1 MGDLGE
7 EFLSSRRLE
16 HSDANWAEVINAL
29 EDRARCDMSATMQDA
44 SAFIKLPDVII
55 YKLAEYLD
63 VEVLRP
69 HR

>member
-16 HSDANWAEVINAL
+16 HSDANWAEVINTL

-44 SAFIKLPDVII
+44 SAFIELPDVII

-63 VEVLRP
+63 IEALRS

>member
-7 EFLSSRRLE
+7 ELFSSRRLE

-29 EDRARCDMSATMQDA
+29 EDRARCDMSATMQDT
-44 SAFIKLPDVII
+44 SAFIELPDVII
-55 YKLAEYLD
+55 YELAEYLD
-63 VEVLRP
+63 VETLRS